1 MRKRLRE
8 VKLEQEISREVM
20 AMELQLESPVVS
32 ADGVELGKIHRI
44 IFDPRSAEV
53 KSIVLKKGV
62 FFARDVA
69 IPIENVHA
77 ATAERVELSLSG
89 QEVDKVPDFIEGD
102 YTWPHESWLSPYGWA
117 AGGVMWPMAYAGFD
131 SYPGYAGMT
140 AQLADSAT
148 EQDKQ
153 LDSDNA
159 IVGQGSEVLARG
171 GEKVGEV
178 HNMVID
184 PVSHKPSSVVVR
196 SGFVFTEDV
205 EIPGDWVESYDD
217 YKVTLNVD
225 KPTVE
230 QLGESKARIHA
241 VVSEDPGERLDTPE
255 LDVDNGL
262 T

>member
-1 MRKRLRE
+1 
-8 VKLEQEISREVM
+8 
-20 AMELQLESPVVS
+20 MELQLESPVVS
-32 ADGVELGKIHRI
+32 ADGVDLGKIHRI

-69 IPIENVHA
+69 VAIENVRA
-77 ATAERVELSLSG
+77 AAAERVELSLSRE
-89 QEVDKVPDFIEGD
+89 EVDKVPDFVEGD
-102 YTWPHESWLSPYGWA
+102 YTWPHESWVSPYGWPL
-117 AGGVMWPMAYAGFD
+117 GGVMWPMAYAGYD
-131 SYPGYAGMT
+131 GYPGHAGT
-140 AQLADSAT
+140 TSQVPDSVV
-148 EQDKQ
+148 EQEKQ
-153 LDSDNA
+153 LDLENA
-159 IVGQGSEVLARG
+159 IVGQGSEVLAKG

-178 HNMVID
+178 HNLVID

-205 EIPGDWVESYDD
+205 EIPSEWIESYDD

-230 QLGESKARIHA
+230 HLGESKAKSTHG
-241 VVSEDPGERLDTPE
+241 VVSEDPGERLDNPE

>member
-1 MRKRLRE
+1 
-8 VKLEQEISREVM
+8 
-20 AMELQLESPVVS
+20 MELQLESPVVS
-32 ADGVELGKIHRI
+32 ADGVDLGKIHRI
-44 IFDPRSAEV
+44 IFDPQSAEV
-53 KSIVLKKGV
+53 KSIVLKKGA

-69 IPIENVHA
+69 IPIEDVHA

-89 QEVDKVPDFIEGD
+89 QEVDSVPDFIEGD
-102 YTWPHESWLSPYGWA
+102 YTWPHDTWISPYGWA
-117 AGGVMWPMAYAGFD
+117 SGGVMWPMAYAGFD
-131 SYPGYAGMT
+131 GYPGYAGIA
-140 AQLADSAT
+140 AQLPDSAI
-148 EQDKQ
+148 EQEKQ
-153 LDSDNA
+153 RDAENA
-159 IVGQGSEVLARG
+159 IVGQGSEVLAKG

-178 HNMVID
+178 HNLVID

-205 EIPGDWVESYDD
+205 EIPGDWIASYDD

-230 QLGESKARIHA
+230 HLGERKTKDAHA
-241 VVSEDPGERLDTPE
+241 VVSEHPVERLDTPE